1 MTAEGE
7 LPMRRRFNFINA
19 SARALVVALL
29 MLCMTH
35 AASALGVRREARE
48 DRDGSD
54 SLSKILG
61 DWEGDSVCVDKN
73 RPACKN
79 EHVVYHITK
88 KAGEADTVTL
98 DADKIIDGKPV
109 QMGAL
114 ECKYDAAKGTLTCE
128 FTVNSTHG
136 VFEYTV
142 RGDEMEGTLKIL
154 PAGTLGRRIKVRKV
168 PAAATP
174 AK

>member
-1 MTAEGE
+1 
-7 LPMRRRFNFINA
+7 MRSDFKRVKT
-19 SARALVVALL
+19 SARVLVAALL
-29 MLCMTH
+29 MLSMTH
-35 AASALGVRREARE
+35 AASSLGVRRDTRE
-48 DRDGSD
+48 GKDGSD

-61 DWEGDSVCVDKN
+61 DWEGESVCVGY
-73 RPACKN
+73 RPACHD

-88 KAGEADTVTL
+88 KAGEADNVTL
-98 DADKIIDGKPV
+98 AADKIINGKPE
-109 QMGAL
+109 QMGVL

-142 RGDEMEGTLKIL
+142 RGDDMEGTLKLL
-154 PAGTLGRRIKVRKV
+154 PAGNIGRRIKVKKV